1 MTKTIIVRY
10 GELALK
16 SERVRR
22 RFERCLIKNM
32 KLALKG
38 IDHKIT
44 SERGRIFVTTG
55 KVDPAVKRLIHVPGI
70 VSVSP
75 AVKVSSKMGS
85 ITSAAVKAAKK
96 TLAPKKTFAIR
107 TRRVGEHKFSSQDVN
122 VAIGSAVLKAVP
134 GASVDLSAPNQE
146 ISIEIRDKNAY
157 VFTDTLTGVGGLPV
171 GSQGNVV
178 ALLSGGIDSPVAAY
192 LMMKRGCIVS
202 LLYFDNRP
210 YTDDKTRERAIA
222 VGKKLADFG
231 PNTELRIVQ
240 FGRVLRAFIAKSPP
254 KLTCVLCKRTMLK
267 IGEKIANQVKAE
279 ALVTGESLG
288 QVASQTLTNLR
299 AIDEAVELP
308 VMRPLIGMDKVEIE
322 RIARQIGTFE
332 ISTRQVGSC
341 SAVPRYPETYARLE
355 EVIKVEKRLKV
366 STLIK
371 SALSKIEVIRLS

>member
-1 MTKTIIVRY
+1 MRTILVRY

-22 RFERCLIKNM
+22 RFERGLIKNM
-32 KLALKG
+32 KLALRG

-44 SERGRIFVTTG
+44 SERGRIFVTTD
-55 KVDPAVKRLIHVPGI
+55 KVDPALKHLMHVPGI

-75 AVKVSSKMGS
+75 AVKVSSKISS

-96 TLAPKKTFAIR
+96 TLGPEKTFAVR
-107 TRRVGEHKFSSQDVN
+107 TKRVGEHEFSSQDVN
-122 VAIGSAVLKAVP
+122 VAIGSAILRAVP
-134 GASVDLSAPNQE
+134 GTSVDLSAPDKE

-157 VFTDTLTGVGGLPV
+157 VFTDTLAGVGGLPV

-192 LMMKRGCIVS
+192 LMMKRGCTIS
-202 LLYFDNRP
+202 LLYFDNKP

-222 VGKKLADFG
+222 VANKLGDFG
-231 PNTELRIVQ
+231 PNTELRIIQ
-240 FGRVLRAFIAKSPP
+240 FGHVLRAFIEKSPP

-267 IGEKIANQVKAE
+267 IGEQIARQVKAE
-279 ALVTGESLG
+279 AIVTGESLG

-332 ISTRQVGSC
+332 ISTRRVGSC
-341 SAVPRYPETYARLE
+341 SAVPRYPETYARLG
-355 EVIKVEKRLKV
+355 EVLKIEKGLKV
-366 STLIK
+366 SALIK

>member
-1 MTKTIIVRY
+1 MTKTILVRY

-38 IDHKIT
+38 IDHRIT
-44 SERGRIFVTTG
+44 SERGRIFVTTA
-55 KVDPAVKRLIHVPGI
+55 KVDSALKHLIRVPGI

-75 AVKVSSKMGS
+75 AVKVSSKMSS
-85 ITSAAVKAAKK
+85 ITSAAVRAAKK
-96 TLAPKKTFAIR
+96 TLASGKTFAVR
-107 TRRVGEHKFSSQDVN
+107 TKRVGEHEFSSQDVN
-122 VAIGSAVLKAVP
+122 VVIGSAVLKAVP
-134 GASVDLSAPNQE
+134 GTRVNLSAPDKE
-146 ISIEIRDKNAY
+146 ISIEIREKNAY
-157 VFTDTLTGVGGLPV
+157 VFTETLAGVGGLPV

-192 LMMKRGCIVS
+192 LMMKRGCTVS
-202 LLYFDNRP
+202 LLYLDNKP
-210 YTDDKTRERAIA
+210 FTDDKTRERAIA
-222 VGKKLADFG
+222 VANRLADFG
-231 PNTELRIVQ
+231 PNTELRIIQ
-240 FGRVLRAFIAKSPP
+240 FGRVLREFIAKSPP

-267 IGEKIANQVKAE
+267 IGEHIANQVKAE
-279 ALVTGESLG
+279 AIVTGESLG

-332 ISTRQVGSC
+332 ISTRMVRSC
-341 SAVPRYPETYARLE
+341 SAVPRYPETYARLGE
-355 EVIKVEKRLKV
+355 ILKIEKGLKV
-366 STLIK
+366 SNLIK
-371 SALSKIEVIRLS
+371 STLSKIDVIRLS